1 MKTNLLNDDA
11 LWVKFAKKAE
21 LTTDQL
27 DQFKTL
33 YQMLKDANEMH
44 NLTSKTDLNFVIN
57 YHFLDSLALGKA
69 IALNDLN
76 FISDIGTGGG
86 FPGLPLKIKY
96 PHLKMVLIEVTN
108 KKIWF
113 LETVIKALNL
123 QDVEIYDQD
132 WRTFLR
138 KTENPI
144 DLFCCRAS
152 LQPSELVRAFK
163 PSSPYKNAKIVYW
176 ASESWS
182 PELDVE
188 PFIQNKTSY
197 FIDGKKRFLVSLK
210 KSEDA
215 AKDEELV

>member
-21 LTTDQL
+21 LNSDQL

-33 YQMLKDANEMH
+33 YQLLKDANEMH

-57 YHFLDSLALGKA
+57 YHFLDSLALAKSVD
-69 IALNDLN
+69 INNLT

-96 PHLKMVLIEVTN
+96 PHLKVILIEVIN

-113 LETVIKALNL
+113 LETVIKTLNL
-123 QDVEIYDQD
+123 SDVEIYDQD

-138 KTENPI
+138 KTEYPI

-152 LQPSELVRAFK
+152 LQPSELIRAFK
-163 PSSPYKNAKIVYW
+163 PSSPYKNSTIIYW
-176 ASESWS
+176 ASEAWT
-182 PELDVE
+182 PESDVV
-188 PFIQNKTSY
+188 PFIEKKTSY
-197 FIDGKKRFLVSLK
+197 AIDSKKRFLVTLRNR
-210 KSEDA
+210 
-215 AKDEELV
+215 